1 LYQLA
6 LDRLSPG
13 VTARYAVVHVGTHKP
28 GTTALQV
35 FLAVNRPLL
44 ETAGIHYPRAGR
56 HDLGDGMMTPG
67 HHQIAMDYLAGE
79 SSASLGAILTEIAAV
94 DASAVVLSSEE
105 FQMLVPRAGALDAI
119 AGGLRERGYVPV
131 AIVYLR
137 AQPYY
142 AESVYA
148 EMIKGGWL
156 TDFDAYLE
164 TIVADGAFTPPGSTR
179 TMTFDY
185 QRLIAQLE
193 APFGNVIARAYR
205 SDASDDALARDFLQ
219 LVGGLRGSLK
229 VEGLKNP
236 MPRANESQTLR
247 QLIASLYAIAGRPEE
262 LPSDVAADELDERF
276 ALLTRGD
283 VSRFYKR
290 FADGNAAIN
299 ARFGIGIPFAAASD
313 VPAREDPRF
322 LRARRH
328 REILSR
334 IIAALGLL

>member
-1 LYQLA
+1 MT
-6 LDRLSPG
+6 S
-13 VTARYAVVHVGTHKP
+13 RYAVVHVGTHKT

-79 SSASLGAILTEIAAV
+79 SSASLGAALAEIATV

-105 FQMLVPRAGALDAI
+105 FQMLLPRAGALEAI
-119 AGGLRERGYVPV
+119 AGGLRESGYVPV

-137 AQPYY
+137 PQPYY

-156 TDFDAYLE
+156 TDFDAYLK
-164 TIVADGAFTPPGSTR
+164 TIIVDGAFTPAGSAR

-205 SDASDDALARDFLQ
+205 SDASDEALPRDFLQ

-229 VEGLKNP
+229 VDGLKNP
-236 MPRANESQTLR
+236 MPRANASPTLR

-262 LPSDVAADELDERF
+262 VPPDVAADELDKRF

-290 FADGNAAIN
+290 FSDGNAAIN
-299 ARFGIGIPFAAASD
+299 ARFGISIPFAAPSD
-313 VPAREDPRF
+313 VPPPDDPRF
-322 LRARRH
+322 ARAQRH
-328 REILSR
+328 REIFGR

>member
-1 LYQLA
+1 MT
-6 LDRLSPG
+6 S
-13 VTARYAVVHVGTHKP
+13 RYAVVHVGTHKT

-44 ETAGIHYPRAGR
+44 ESAGIHYPRAGR
-56 HDLGDGMMTPG
+56 HDLGGGMMTPG
-67 HHQIAMDYLAGE
+67 HHQIAMDLMAGE
-79 SSASLGAILTEIAAV
+79 TSSSLDAALAEIAAV

-105 FQMLVPRAGALDAI
+105 FQMLLPRPGALEAV
-119 AGGLRERGYVPV
+119 AAGLRERGYVPV

-156 TDFDAYLE
+156 TDFDAYLAS
-164 TIVADGAFTPPGSTR
+164 IVRDGAFTPPGSAR

-185 QRLIAQLE
+185 PRLVAQLE
-193 APFGNVIARAYR
+193 TAVGAAIVRAYR
-205 SDASDDALARDFLQ
+205 SGASDDALPRDFLTM
-219 LVGGLRGSLK
+219 VGGLRGSLK
-229 VEGLKNP
+229 VDGLKNP

-262 LPSDVAADELDERF
+262 LPPDVAPGELDQRF

-283 VSRFYKR
+283 VSRFFRR
-290 FADGNAAIN
+290 FGEGNAAVD
-299 ARFGIGIPFAAASD
+299 ARFGITIGFSTPAD
-313 VPAREDPRF
+313 VPPREDPRF
-322 LRARRH
+322 ARARRH
-328 REILSR
+328 REILGR
-334 IIAALGLL
+334 IIETLGLL